1 MPDMSSIL
9 EDLQIII
16 DAGKCDD
23 IMCADC
29 NLESGT
35 CAQVAAH
42 AAWRVEAWLDSLPE
56 GAISQITLS
65 DLL

>member
-1 MPDMSSIL
+1 MSSIL

-42 AAWRVEAWLDSLPE
+42 AAWRVEEWLSSLPE
-56 GAISQITLS
+56 DAVQHITIA